1 MLSGRS
7 PFLGSHIKSD
17 NSTSNKANNDDS
29 VASIIRRIK
38 HGDFRMDHQE
48 AWKYVSSAAKSITK
62 GLLTVEV
69 KKRLNIDSLLASN
82 WINFAPNN
90 NNNPPSLLLTPMIL
104 NEPAVSLVIDRHLKQ
119 TFNAYH
125 TVAREASYN
134 SSINS
139 GNSSMQSSPAS
150 SISSSGAVKAAA
162 SEVAKTTQDYLSSQF
177 LNSSQVSISPFE
189 AFSGV
194 SYQLMPSFFSGSSQ
208 VTASVASKTAVTTTA
223 SGVSITKMGPMTR
236 SRKRKMQDNI
246 SSVSITPLAN
256 SNSNPTAPKVMEI
269 VTVTKRERTMDYFP
283 QAATS
288 SEPGG
293 MQYCATARAVVVTP
307 TVAASTWTPTVAAE
321 AAAATSAASRSVTI
335 TID

>member
-1 MLSGRS
+1 M
-7 PFLGSHIKSD
+7 
-17 NSTSNKANNDDS
+17 
-29 VASIIRRIK
+29 
-38 HGDFRMDHQE
+38 
-48 AWKYVSSAAKSITK
+48 
-62 GLLTVEV
+62 
-69 KKRLNIDSLLASN
+69 
-82 WINFAPNN
+82 
-90 NNNPPSLLLTPMIL
+90 
-104 NEPAVSLVIDRHLKQ
+104 
-119 TFNAYH
+119 
-125 TVAREASYN
+125 
-134 SSINS
+134 
-139 GNSSMQSSPAS
+139 
-150 SISSSGAVKAAA
+150 
-162 SEVAKTTQDYLSSQF
+162 
-177 LNSSQVSISPFE
+177 
-189 AFSGV
+189 
-194 SYQLMPSFFSGSSQ
+194 
-208 VTASVASKTAVTTTA
+208 TASASASKTAVTTTA

-256 SNSNPTAPKVMEI
+256 SANSNPTAPKVMEI